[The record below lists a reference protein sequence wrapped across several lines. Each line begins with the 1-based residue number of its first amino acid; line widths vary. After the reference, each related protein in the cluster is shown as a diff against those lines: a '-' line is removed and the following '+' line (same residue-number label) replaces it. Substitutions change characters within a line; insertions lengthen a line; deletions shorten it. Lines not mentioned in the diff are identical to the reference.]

1 MLPAQAEGFREGLGG
16 EMLVVVAVVV
26 NDATGLRSGNI
37 GHWQFVVGQI
47 ATAVVVQNEDIL
59 AGRELLCRPVDIVGK
74 RVAAAEV
81 GIAGA
86 DEMTA
91 QGGHEVGIRGFRGH
105 RETAGLAGIRIELF

>member
-47 ATAVVVQNEDIL
+47 ATAVVV
-59 AGRELLCRPVDIVGK
+59 
-74 RVAAAEV
+74 
-81 GIAGA
+81 
-86 DEMTA
+86 
-91 QGGHEVGIRGFRGH
+91 
-105 RETAGLAGIRIELF
+105 